1 MKMLYN
7 FEIMDIGEE
16 FFAVPVG
23 DDRSRFHGM
32 IRLNQDAAEMFR
44 LIQEYRSPEAV
55 LDALLQS
62 HPDLERNDID
72 QALCDFLN
80 QLIAEGILDPKG

>member
-1 MKMLYN
+1 MKLLYS
-7 FEIMDIGEE
+7 FEIMDMGEE

-23 DDRSRFHGM
+23 DDGSRSHGM
-32 IRLNQDAAEMFR
+32 MRMNQDAAEMLQ
-44 LIQEYRSPEAV
+44 LIQQHSSPEDV

>member
-1 MKMLYN
+1 MKLLYK
-7 FEIMDIGEE
+7 FEIKEMGEE
-16 FFAVPVG
+16 CFAVPVG

>member
-32 IRLNQDAAEMFR
+32 MRLNQDAAEMLQ
-44 LIQEYRSPEAV
+44 LIQQRSSPEDV

-62 HPDLERNDID
+62 HPDLERNDIG
-72 QALCDFLN
+72 QELCNFMN
-80 QLIAEGILDPKG
+80 RLIAEGILDPEG